1 MSIKVSDVM
10 LVCAKLLK
18 NEALAAAISGEQTA
32 ASGAQT
38 ANASGQSSAASSA
51 GSTETAASAT
61 AAEKIAEE
69 REDMLRVY
77 NMITEELSCEYF
89 PLYHEQTLT
98 AQNGKIK
105 LSSLKYPPLK
115 IVSVREET
123 SGKPVNYGFSGG
135 AITVESKN
143 GVVIKYTYA
152 AQESAETDDFIF
164 TPAPGKFVVA
174 YGMAAQLCL
183 ENALTGE
190 ADIWQNKYDSAIRG
204 RVAERR
210 TLKIKPRRWY

>member
-18 NEALAAAISGEQTA
+18 NNALAELIEGGE
-32 ASGAQT
+32 
-38 ANASGQSSAASSA
+38 NADSS
-51 GSTETAASAT
+51 
-61 AAEKIAEE
+61 EKLAEE
-69 REDMLRVY
+69 RADMLRVY

-115 IVSVREET
+115 IVSVRDE
-123 SGKPVNYGFSGG
+123 SGRPINYGFSGG
-135 AITVESKN
+135 AITVECKN
-143 GVVIKYTYA
+143 GAVIKYAYC
-152 AQESAETDDFIF
+152 AQEAGETDDFIF
-164 TPAPGKFVVA
+164 TPKPGKFVVA

-183 ENALTGE
+183 ENGLTGE
-190 ADIWQNKYDSAIRG
+190 AELWQNKYDSAIRG
-204 RVAERR
+204 RAAERR

>member
-18 NEALAAAISGEQTA
+18 NEALAAAISGERTVNA
-32 ASGAQT
+32 NGWVGAE
-38 ANASGQSSAASSA
+38 NSAD
-51 GSTETAASAT
+51 STETAASSTAT
-61 AAEKIAEE
+61 EKTAEE

-115 IVSVREET
+115 IVSVREEA
-123 SGKPVNYGFSGG
+123 SGNPINYGFSGG

-183 ENALTGE
+183 ENGLIGE